1 MEVGMFKLKLALI
14 AAATAGALITSAAVS
29 ILDVSTK
36 MHDPTTAAQIDTLD
50 LMSKARDLPTQTI
63 ESPF

>member
-1 MEVGMFKLKLALI
+1 
-14 AAATAGALITSAAVS
+14 VS

-36 MHDPTTAAQIDTLD
+36 MLDPTTAAQIDTLD